1 MSLTPLAVSV
11 LSLLSQRPMHPYEM
25 YSVMLERH
33 EDELVKVRPGSLY
46 HTVERLQ
53 RDGLV
58 KSLGTDRPTGRP
70 ERTVY
75 EITSDGHDAML
86 EWVRTAL
93 AEWQPE
99 YPRIALALARANTLP
114 GDTVVD
120 LLGKYLDRL
129 DQEVCRAEETVAE
142 LGRRQL
148 SEEYWI
154 EVDYLRTIGRA
165 ERDWIAATIERIK
178 TGDLPWHTRQQQH

>member
-1 MSLTPLAVSV
+1 MGLTPLAVSV

-75 EITSDGHDAML
+75 EITPEGSDAML
-86 EWVRTAL
+86 EWVRVAL
-93 AEWQPE
+93 AEWQLE
-99 YPRIALALARANTLP
+99 YPRFALALGRANTLP
-114 GDTVVD
+114 ADIVVD
-120 LLGKYLDRL
+120 LLGKYLECLDR
-129 DQEVCRAEETVAE
+129 EVLRTKESEVE
-142 LGRRQL
+142 LRRRQL

-154 EVDYLRTIGRA
+154 EVDYLLAIRTA
-165 ERDWIAATIERIK
+165 ERDWIAATMERIK
-178 TGDLPWHTRQQQH
+178 TGDLRWHKKPQP

>member
-1 MSLTPLAVSV
+1 MGLTPLAVNI
-11 LSLLSQRPMHPYEM
+11 LSLLCQRPMHPYEM

-75 EITSDGHDAML
+75 QVTAEGSDAML
-86 EWVRTAL
+86 DWVRDAL
-93 AEWQPE
+93 SEWQLE
-99 YPRIALALARANTLP
+99 YPRFPLALSLANNLP
-114 GDTVVD
+114 PDTVVE
-120 LLGKYLDRL
+120 LL
-129 DQEVCRAEETVAE
+129 DQYVQHLDKEIADMEEAAAEVR
-142 LGRRQL
+142 RRQL
-148 SEEYWI
+148 PEAYWI
-154 EVDYLRTIGRA
+154 ENDYLIALRHA
-165 ERDWIAATIERIK
+165 ERTWIVNTIERLK
-178 TGDLPWHTRQQQH
+178 TGELPWHRKPQQ